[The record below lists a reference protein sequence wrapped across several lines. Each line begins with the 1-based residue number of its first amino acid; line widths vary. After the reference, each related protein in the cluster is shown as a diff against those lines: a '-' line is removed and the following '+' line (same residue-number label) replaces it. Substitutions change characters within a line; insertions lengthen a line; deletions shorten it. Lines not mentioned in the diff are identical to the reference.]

1 MGRSSLEGFCASS
14 VGLSRSKEAP
24 RTRAK
29 WSYQSRTQS
38 ADSSR
43 SMPAFSRFAAAS
55 SSSLQQAERAASGL
69 DALCTEASPAPAK
82 RFCQSRTPSAD
93 SSRSRTAFLR
103 FAAASS
109 TSVAAVSLGSRCF
122 CGCRR
127 ACCLGLILGFRCS
140 FVDICRCSVV
150 AIAMSLWMPKGAVSL
165 RGYDVWGRFFRSSNA
180 ALLEF
185 GVDFNSIA
193 VIQIRLPPCR
203 GSRRVVWV

>member
-1 MGRSSLEGFCASS
+1 
-14 VGLSRSKEAP
+14 
-24 RTRAK
+24 
-29 WSYQSRTQS
+29 
-38 ADSSR
+38 
-43 SMPAFSRFAAAS
+43 MPAFSRFAAAS

-122 CGCRR
+122 CGCRWT
-127 ACCLGLILGFRCS
+127 CCLGLILGFRCS
-140 FVDICRCSVV
+140 FVDICRCSFVDICRCSFVDICRCSVV
-150 AIAMSLWMPKGAVSL
+150 GIAVSLWMPKGAVSL

-193 VIQIRLPPCR
+193 VIQIRLPSCR
-203 GSRRVVWV
+203 ESRRFVWV

>member
-1 MGRSSLEGFCASS
+1 
-14 VGLSRSKEAP
+14 
-24 RTRAK
+24 
-29 WSYQSRTQS
+29 
-38 ADSSR
+38 
-43 SMPAFSRFAAAS
+43 MPAFSRFAAAS
-55 SSSLQQAERAASGL
+55 SSSLQPSSSLQQAEGAASGL

-109 TSVAAVSLGSRCF
+109 MSIAAVSLGSRCF
-122 CGCRR
+122 CECRR

-140 FVDICRCSVV
+140 FVICRCSVV
-150 AIAMSLWMPKGAVSL
+150 GIAVSLWMPKGAVSL
-165 RGYDVWGRFFRSSNA
+165 RGYDVWGRFFHSSNA

-185 GVDFNSIA
+185 GVYFNRIA

-203 GSRRVVWV
+203 GNRRVVWV

>member
-1 MGRSSLEGFCASS
+1 
-14 VGLSRSKEAP
+14 
-24 RTRAK
+24 
-29 WSYQSRTQS
+29 
-38 ADSSR
+38 
-43 SMPAFSRFAAAS
+43 MPAFSRFAAAS

-82 RFCQSRTPSAD
+82 QFCQSRTPSAD

-109 TSVAAVSLGSRCF
+109 TSVAAVLLGSRCF

-150 AIAMSLWMPKGAVSL
+150 GIAVSLWMPKGAVSL
-165 RGYDVWGRFFRSSNA
+165 RGYDAWGQFFSFFQCSFVRIWRRFQQHCRDTDKIATMSGESACCLGLAWFRVSWEILLPYLGPMVSSLA
-180 ALLEF
+180 SVAELL
-185 GVDFNSIA
+185 D
-193 VIQIRLPPCR
+193 
-203 GSRRVVWV
+203 VVGKRMLA